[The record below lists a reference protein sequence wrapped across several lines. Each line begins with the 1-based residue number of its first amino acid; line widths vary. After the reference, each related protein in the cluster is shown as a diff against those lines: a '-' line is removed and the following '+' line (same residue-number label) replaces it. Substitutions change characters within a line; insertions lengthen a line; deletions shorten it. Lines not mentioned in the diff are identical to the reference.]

1 MIPMFIDIIILGS
14 SRELENTMQFTLE
27 TAHLTPAEFAQLLDF
42 PFKDISL
49 LSRALTHRSYLNE
62 NTDAI
67 EDNER
72 LEFLGD
78 AVLDFLVAAWLYH
91 RYPEMAEGELTR
103 LRSALVGMPQLAA
116 FARQLGVGPAMR
128 LGRGEDD
135 GGGRHRDSLLCD
147 TFEAIVGAMFLDSG
161 LDSVIE
167 FVHPLLDPAVEY
179 IMRERHDQDPKSR
192 LQEWSQSQGIGVPH
206 YRQVST
212 SGPDHERIYE
222 IEVSINGAPYGR
234 GTGTSKQ
241 SASKNAA
248 QNALVALGLDE

>member
-1 MIPMFIDIIILGS
+1 
-14 SRELENTMQFTLE
+14 MQFTQE
-27 TAHLTPAEFAQLLDF
+27 TIRLIPAELAQQLDL
-42 PFKDISL
+42 PFKNISL
-49 LSRALTHRSYLNE
+49 LSRALTHRSYMNE

-91 RYPEMAEGELTR
+91 RYPEMAEGDLTR
-103 LRSALVGMPQLAA
+103 LRAALVGTPQLAA
-116 FARQLGVGPAMR
+116 FARLLGVGAAMR

-135 GGGRHRDSLLCD
+135 GGGRHRDTLLCA
-147 TFEAIVGAMFLDSG
+147 TFEAIVGALFLDSG
-161 LDSVIE
+161 LDAVIE
-167 FVHPLLDPAVEY
+167 FVHPLLDPAVEH
-179 IMRERHDQDPKSR
+179 IMRERQDQDPKSR

-222 IEVSINGAPYGR
+222 FEVSINGTPYGR

-248 QNALVALGLDE
+248 RNALIALGLDE